1 MGRGL
6 ALSVRALPLLCRF
19 ISRKASPLGG
29 GGTSRGEGVGAVAVA
44 AATPVVGVPIG
55 EQLSLDSLLL
65 SSRRLALLARS
76 HLLLPD

>member
-1 MGRGL
+1 
-6 ALSVRALPLLCRF
+6 V
-19 ISRKASPLGG
+19 GG

-44 AATPVVGVPIG
+44 AAMPVVGMPIG

-76 HLLLPD
+76 RLLLPD